1 MKSLNTKYNQDI
13 YKIMCFNFIAFKWD
27 VLTEEGGL
35 KVIKVI
41 REELLT
47 KGGSRKEK
55 KQNGKDTKLKDFTD
69 WKER

>member
-41 REELLT
+41 REELL
-47 KGGSRKEK
+47 K
-55 KQNGKDTKLKDFTD
+55 
-69 WKER
+69 

>member
-1 MKSLNTKYNQDI
+1 
-13 YKIMCFNFIAFKWD
+13 MCFNFIAFKWD